1 MFLRRSANI
10 TLVVLLLGSGA
21 GIATAAASSAT
32 LTSAEYYQLTAARD
46 RLKSVN
52 IKTPQGLNTA
62 VLDCEE
68 IQEQTQLLTEER
80 ADCAAQL
87 RMSGFTAAM
96 AAAGAR
102 CAAFKTVAARLNC
115 LLPVYRRLYA
125 QTAIFYHAESK
136 IRQIAAARGL
146 PGRCTNV
153 LADPQRVVSLERR
166 MLHAIGVII
175 STVKA
180 GRLYPFEEASGKAL
194 TVIAEVAA
202 GQQANKGQLSLCPH
216 R

>member
-1 MFLRRSANI
+1 MRRLVNI
-10 TLVVLLLGSGA
+10 ALVALLLGFSA
-21 GIATAAASSAT
+21 GTATATGTRGA
-32 LTSAEYYQLTAARD
+32 LTSTEYYQLTSAHD

-52 IKTPQGLNTA
+52 VKTAQGLRTA

-68 IQEQTQLLTEER
+68 IQEQTPLLTQER
-80 ADCAAQL
+80 SDCAAQL

-96 AAAGAR
+96 ASSEAK
-102 CAAFKTVAARLNC
+102 CAPIKTVAGRLKC
-115 LLPVYRRLYA
+115 LLPVYRQLYT

-146 PGRCTNV
+146 PGPCTDV
-153 LADPQRVVSLERR
+153 LADPQHVVSLEKR
-166 MLHAIGVII
+166 MLHAVGVII

-180 GRLYPFEEASGKAL
+180 GKLYPFEEASGKAL
-194 TVIAEVAA
+194 TVIAEVAS
-202 GQQANKGQLSLCPH
+202 GQQANKGKLSLCPH